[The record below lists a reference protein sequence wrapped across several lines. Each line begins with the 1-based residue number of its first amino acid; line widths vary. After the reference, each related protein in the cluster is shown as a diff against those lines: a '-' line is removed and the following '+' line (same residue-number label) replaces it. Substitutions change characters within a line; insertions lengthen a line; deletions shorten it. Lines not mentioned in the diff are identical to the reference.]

1 MLGEHVDLPIGCELE
16 GSSEIDLDHLS
27 SIRGQRDP
35 TE

>member
-16 GSSEIDLDHLS
+16 GGSEIDLDHLS